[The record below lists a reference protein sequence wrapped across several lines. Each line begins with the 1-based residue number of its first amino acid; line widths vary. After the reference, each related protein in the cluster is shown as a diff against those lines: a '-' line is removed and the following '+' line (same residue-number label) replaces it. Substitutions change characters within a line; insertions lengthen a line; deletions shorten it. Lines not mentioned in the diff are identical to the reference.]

1 MAVATY
7 RLPDVH
13 AALATL
19 PPWEA
24 TSRDALSLAGR
35 AHHEA
40 AAYAPAA
47 AAYAA
52 ALAAAPA
59 RLEGVV
65 DYYST
70 ALWQLRAAAPAVA
83 LASAAVAVDRGCP
96 AAWVAAGNAFSLA
109 GDADTALRFFRRAV
123 QLDPGGAAYAYTLAG
138 HELRGKAAAGP
149 AAAAYR
155 RALVV
160 DGRAVGALYGLA
172 ALAEAR
178 DAWAEA
184 RGYYAAALAVA
195 PRNGKLRYHLGVTL
209 ARGGGGGGG
218 LPAALRELRLAVRY
232 DAAAAAATVVAS
244 AAAAAPGAGGG
255 SRPTSA
261 ADGGLVADAGL
272 LPRGGGGGG
281 GGGGG
286 AAAAAA
292 AAASAGGGLM
302 AAFEAARVLAA
313 LGRLGDARAE
323 LRALLAVAPSEA
335 ALWYELG
342 RVEKAAGGGAAA
354 LRAFSTALGLAPRER
369 RYKRALDTVY
379 AVDEDDL

>member
-1 MAVATY
+1 MRLPLTGRRRVRAAGEDAAAAVDAATCGGGGAVADADAELLARVTRARRAVGVPWPSALWHVPPPPNVGGAGAPPVPPPGGASTGLAIPPSARRPANTPPPPSALSIVRTYAAASVAVATY

-195 PRNGKLRYHLGVTL
+195 PRNGKLRYHLG
-209 ARGGGGGGG
+209 
-218 LPAALRELRLAVRY
+218 
-232 DAAAAAATVVAS
+232 
-244 AAAAAPGAGGG
+244 
-255 SRPTSA
+255 
-261 ADGGLVADAGL
+261 
-272 LPRGGGGGG
+272 
-281 GGGGG
+281 
-286 AAAAAA
+286 
-292 AAASAGGGLM
+292 
-302 AAFEAARVLAA
+302 
-313 LGRLGDARAE
+313 
-323 LRALLAVAPSEA
+323 A